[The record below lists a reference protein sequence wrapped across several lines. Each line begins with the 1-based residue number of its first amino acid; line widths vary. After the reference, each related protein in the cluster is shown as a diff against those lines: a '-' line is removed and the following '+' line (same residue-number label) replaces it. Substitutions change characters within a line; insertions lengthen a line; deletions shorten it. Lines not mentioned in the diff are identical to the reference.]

1 MFNQYPAY
9 LYILRTINKK
19 GRKIWKIGITTR
31 SPAERLA
38 EITADGRR
46 HNDPTQHAQ
55 IYCVFWLTDAAKAE
69 RRLHQHYNRLQHK
82 GLKGSGKTEW
92 FEVSY
97 PLYAVVML
105 WRWWLLDW
113 LMRGVLAV
121 VLVGIIYLLLSN
133 L

>member
-9 LYILRTINKK
+9 LYILRSTDKQ
-19 GRKIWKIGITTR
+19 GRAIWKIGITTR
-31 SPAERLA
+31 PPAERLA
-38 EITADGRR
+38 EITTDGRKHKDSSQR
-46 HNDPTQHAQ
+46 AQ

-69 RRLHQHYNRLQHK
+69 RKLHRHYSRTRYN
-82 GLKGSGKTEW
+82 GIKGSGKTEW
-92 FEVSY
+92 FKVRY
-97 PLYAVVML
+97 PFYAVVML

-121 VLVGIIYLLLSN
+121 VVVGIIYLLLSN